1 MSMINNKTDTT
12 IRMNVISI
20 ELVLSLIF
28 PDYQFVKMPNMIL
41 FNKQVDGKK
50 EQGMINNDNFE
61 QFKELVRQMFCL
73 NILGG
78 GKDYNP
84 ANKLAQQIAKKLR
97 DRHKKLQKK
106 NDQNKSLDIL
116 SRYVSILTLANHH
129 TIPELMQ
136 YTVYQ
141 LFDQFRRFEKK
152 YNFDMWYQ
160 AKLAGAENLEDVDS
174 WLSNDEDNVVARP
187 SSNKIEF

>member
-41 FNKQVDGKK
+41 FNKQVDGQK

-106 NDQNKSLDIL
+106 SDQNKSLDIL

>member
-12 IRMNVISI
+12 IKMNVISI

>member
-12 IRMNVISI
+12 IKMNVISI

-106 NDQNKSLDIL
+106 SDQNKSLDIL